1 MKSFLEKYRK
11 MIWGATSGMDRVCF
25 RGTQRLL
32 ANTRGMTSYMS
43 FRGILL
49 KNFGAWV
56 SSLTKRVRAS
66 CEQAARE
73 KGRPVEYLRSC
84 SVSKEELAKR
94 IAERDGI
101 RSGLICAFSV
111 VEPCVSFAVEP
122 NRSTKK
128 LEPAMRT
135 RKCVW
140 VYHYWNHPEY
150 GFCHLRMQTWLPLT
164 VKGCINGRHWLGR
177 QLDKEGIRYCREANG
192 FTWIEDMG
200 KAQELLD
207 AQLKTDWQ
215 KMLNSMLDELCPA
228 YRTLFGKDLM
238 PHYWSAD
245 ETEWA
250 TDVLFKRTADLARIY
265 PQLIQH
271 GVSVF
276 DSPNVLRFLGRKV
289 TAQGQ
294 VYKNL
299 TETEVCTDMK
309 RRPEGVRIKHSV
321 NRNCVK
327 MYDKHGS
334 ILRVETTINN
344 TREFKVFRHP
354 NDDQHKK
361 ANWQKMRKGVADL
374 HRRAHVS
381 QACNERYLDA
391 VADAPTGESLRELF
405 ADISQRAAKKGKT
418 YRAINLWKEDDQ
430 QLLRSIPKGQYAING
445 FRNRDMRQNIFP
457 DIDPSDKMAL
467 RRASGK
473 ITRRLM
479 LLRAHGLIRKVPKT
493 HRYVV
498 TKKGHRV
505 VSALILAGK
514 ATVEQLTELAA

>member
-1 MKSFLEKYRK
+1 MKSFLEKYSK
-11 MIWGATSGMDRVCF
+11 MIWGAISGMDRMYF

-32 ANTRGMTSYMS
+32 ANTKGMTSYMS

-49 KNFGAWV
+49 KDFGPWV
-56 SSLTKRVRAS
+56 ASITRKVRES
-66 CEQAARE
+66 CEQVARE
-73 KGRPVEYLRSC
+73 AGRPVEYLRSS
-84 SVSKEELAKR
+84 SVSKEKLAKQ

-101 RSGLICAFSV
+101 DSGLICAFSV
-111 VEPCVSFAVEP
+111 VEPCVSFAIEA

-128 LEPAMRT
+128 LEPTMRT

-150 GFCHLRMQTWLPLT
+150 GFSHLRMQTWLPLT
-164 VKGCINGRHWLGR
+164 VKVCINGRHWLAR
-177 QLDKEGIRYCREANG
+177 QLDKEGVDYRGETNG
-192 FTWIEDMG
+192 FMWIEDMD
-200 KAQELLD
+200 KAQELLEV
-207 AQLKTDWQ
+207 QQKTDWQ
-215 KMLNSMLDELCPA
+215 KILSGMLDEVCPA
-228 YRTLFGKDLM
+228 YRSLFGKDLM

-250 TDVLFKRTADLARIY
+250 TDVLFKRAADLARIY

-276 DSPNVLRFLGRKV
+276 DSPKVLRFLGRKV
-289 TAQGQ
+289 TAKGQ
-294 VYKNL
+294 VHKNL

-321 NRNCVK
+321 NRNSVK

-354 NDDQHKK
+354 NDDQRRK
-361 ANWQKMRKGVADL
+361 AKWQKMRKGVADL

-391 VADAPTGESLRELF
+391 VADAPTGESVRELF
-405 ADISQRAAKKGKT
+405 AGISQRVKKKGKT

-430 QLLRSIPKGQYAING
+430 QLLRCIAKGEYAING
-445 FRNRDMRQNIFP
+445 LRNRDMRQEIFP
-457 DIDPSDKMAL
+457 DVDSTDKIAL

-479 LLRAHGLIRKVPKT
+479 LLRVHGLIRKVPKT

-498 TKKGHRV
+498 TKKGHRI
-505 VSALILAGK
+505 VSALILTGK
-514 ATVEQLTELAA
+514 ATVEQLAELAA

>member
-1 MKSFLEKYRK
+1 
-11 MIWGATSGMDRVCF
+11 MIWGAINGMDRVCF

-32 ANTRGMTSYMS
+32 ANTKGMTSYMS
-43 FRGILL
+43 FRNILL
-49 KNFGAWV
+49 KDFGPWV

-66 CEQAARE
+66 CEQVVRDA
-73 KGRPVEYLRSC
+73 GRPVEYLRSS
-84 SVSKEELAKR
+84 SVSKEELAKQ
-94 IAERDGI
+94 IAERDDI
-101 RSGLICAFSV
+101 SSGLICAFSV
-111 VEPCVSFAVEP
+111 VEPCVSFAVEA
-122 NRSTKK
+122 NRKTKM

-164 VKGCINGRHWLGR
+164 VKVCVNGRHWLAR
-177 QLDKEGIRYCREANG
+177 QLDREGIAYCKKANG
-192 FTWIEDMG
+192 FTWIEDMNR
-200 KAQELLD
+200 AQELLD
-207 AQLKTDWQ
+207 AQQEVNWQ
-215 KMLNSMLDELCPA
+215 QMLRGMLNEVCPV
-228 YRTLFGKDLM
+228 YQSLFGQDAM

-250 TDVLFKRTADLARIY
+250 TDVLFKKSADLAKIY
-265 PQLIQH
+265 PQFIQY
-271 GVSVF
+271 GMSIF
-276 DSPNVLRFLGRKV
+276 DSPNILRFLGRNV

-294 VYKNL
+294 VPKHF
-299 TETEVCTDMK
+299 TAAEVTTDMK
-309 RRPEGVRIKHSV
+309 RRPEGVRIKHSM
-321 NRNCVK
+321 NRNSVK

-361 ANWQKMRKGVADL
+361 ASWQKMRKGVADL
-374 HRRAHVS
+374 HRRSQVS
-381 QACNERYLDA
+381 QKCNERYLDA
-391 VADAPTGESLRELF
+391 VCEAPTGESLRELF
-405 ADISQRAAKKGKT
+405 AGISQRVKKDGKS
-418 YRAINLWKEDDQ
+418 YRAINLWKEEDQ
-430 QLLRSIPKGQYAING
+430 QLLRCVAKGEYAING
-445 FRNRDMRQNIFP
+445 FRNRDVRQELFA
-457 DIDPSDKMAL
+457 DVDSSDKIAR

-493 HRYVV
+493 HRYLL
-498 TKKGHRV
+498 TKKGQRT

-514 ATVEQLTELAA
+514 ATVEQISGLAA

>member
-11 MIWGATSGMDRVCF
+11 MIWGAISGMDRVCF

-32 ANTRGMTSYMS
+32 ANSRGMTSYMS

-49 KNFGAWV
+49 KDFGAWV
-56 SSLTKRVRAS
+56 SALTKKVRAS
-66 CEQAARE
+66 CEQVARE
-73 KGRPVEYLRSC
+73 KGRPVEYLRS
-84 SVSKEELAKR
+84 SSESKEERAKE

-101 RSGLICAFSV
+101 GSGLICAFSV
-111 VEPCVSFAVEP
+111 VEPCMSFAVEG
-122 NRSTKK
+122 NRKTKM
-128 LEPAMRT
+128 LEPTMRT

-164 VKGCINGRHWLGR
+164 VKGCINGRHWLAR
-177 QLDKEGIRYCREANG
+177 QLDKEGIGYCREANG

-215 KMLNSMLDELCPA
+215 QMLSGMLDELCPA
-228 YRTLFGKDLM
+228 YRSLSGEDFR

-250 TDVLFKRTADLARIY
+250 TDVLFKRAADLAQIY
-265 PQLIQH
+265 PQLIGH

-276 DSPNVLRFLGRKV
+276 DSPTVLRFLGRRV

-294 VYKNL
+294 VPRHL
-299 TETEVCTDMK
+299 TKAEVSTDMK
-309 RRPEGVRIKHSV
+309 RRTEGVRIKHSV
-321 NRNCVK
+321 NRNSVK
-327 MYDKHGS
+327 MYDKRGS

-354 NDDQHKK
+354 DDDQNRK
-361 ANWQKMRKGVADL
+361 AKWQKMRKGVADL
-374 HRRAHVS
+374 HRRAQVS

-391 VADAPTGESLRELF
+391 VADAPTGESLLELF
-405 ADISQRAAKKGKT
+405 AGISQRVKKKGKT
-418 YRAINLWKEDDQ
+418 HRAINPWKQDDQ
-430 QLLRSIPKGQYAING
+430 QLLRFITKGQYLING
-445 FRNRDMRQNIFP
+445 FRNRDLRQEIFP
-457 DIDPSDKMAL
+457 DADSTDKTAR
-467 RRASGK
+467 RRASART
-473 ITRRLM
+473 TRRLV

-498 TKKGHRV
+498 TKKGHRIA
-505 VSALILAGK
+505 SALILAGNT
-514 ATVEQLTELAA
+514 TVEQLTEIAA